1 MSRSPILLGHRGAL
15 RYAPENTLPAFD
27 LALEHGCD
35 GFEFDV
41 RLTHDGVAAVCHD
54 PAINGLSVADSD
66 FAALL
71 TATGGTLP
79 RMQEV
84 WERYRDR
91 AFINIE
97 LKVPGLEGQ
106 VAELL
111 RRSAMP
117 QGAFVSSFLPEVVR
131 ALDEEEI
138 AAPLGYVC
146 KDPAKL
152 AWWKE
157 LGVEYVVLHFSL
169 ITPELA
175 AELDAAGK
183 RLVVWTINDEREMRR
198 MAGIGVYGIISD
210 DTQHLRRVLRP
221 EADGAFSAGG

>member
-1 MSRSPILLGHRGAL
+1 MGSSPILLGHRGAF

-41 RLTHDGVAAVCHD
+41 RMTSDGVAAVCHD
-54 PAINGLSVADSD
+54 PAIHGLSVADSD
-66 FAALL
+66 FASLL
-71 TATGGTLP
+71 TATAGTLP

-97 LKVPGLEGQ
+97 LKVSGLEEQ
-106 VAELL
+106 VADLI
-111 RRSAMP
+111 RRAPP
-117 QGAFVSSFLPEVVR
+117 QRGAFVSSFHPEVLS
-131 ALDEEEI
+131 ALDEEEL
-138 AAPLGYVC
+138 AAPTGYVC

-152 AWWKE
+152 THWRE
-157 LGVEYVVLHFSL
+157 LGVEYVVLHHSL

-175 AELDAAGK
+175 EEVNAARK
-183 RLVVWTINDEREMRR
+183 RLIVWTVNDERDMRR
-198 MAGIGVYGIISD
+198 VAALGAYGIISD

-221 EADGAFSAGG
+221 KAGDAANARG

>member
-1 MSRSPILLGHRGAL
+1 MAHSLLLLGHRGAF

-41 RLTHDGVAAVCHD
+41 RLTRDGVAAVCHD
-54 PAINGLSVADSD
+54 PAVHGHSVADSD
-66 FAALL
+66 FASLL

-97 LKVPGLEGQ
+97 LKVPGVEEQ
-106 VAELL
+106 VADLI
-111 RRSAMP
+111 RRAPP
-117 QGAFVSSFLPEVVR
+117 QRGTFVSSFHPEVLN
-131 ALDEEEI
+131 ALDEEEL
-138 AAPLGYVC
+138 AAPTGYVC

-152 AWWKE
+152 GHWKE

-175 AELDAAGK
+175 DEVNAAGK
-183 RLVVWTINDEREMRR
+183 RLIVWTVNDERDMRR
-198 MAGIGVYGIISD
+198 MAALGAHGLISD

-221 EADGAFSAGG
+221 EAGAAARS